1 MWTDSI
7 KGNITLQFQ
16 AVDTKKHPQISGF
29 SDFSNELS
37 QPKCK
42 QYQIKDEIH
51 GIKTTKRKTNRDLLS
66 KEKLLKVYGDI
77 FDTLPW
83 KLHVEVDKC
92 IGPVQ
97 NVLRKMQVAMKE
109 DIMKIIDELIEQKIV
124 AKVNTRFPFIR
135 I

>member
-1 MWTDSI
+1 M
-7 KGNITLQFQ
+7 
-16 AVDTKKHPQISGF
+16 
-29 SDFSNELS
+29 
-37 QPKCK
+37 
-42 QYQIKDEIH
+42 
-51 GIKTTKRKTNRDLLS
+51 
-66 KEKLLKVYGDI
+66 
-77 FDTLPW
+77 
-83 KLHVEVDKC
+83 EVDKC